1 MRADYHLPLTIYSV
15 TQSPTPQ
22 FPAISHSLLQ
32 CGEHLRYA
40 SAPPRNEDLL
50 FELVFLGTSA
60 SAPSAQRGL
69 SSALV
74 MCNEQRFMID
84 CGEGTQR
91 QLLRAGLGFR
101 RLDKIL
107 LTHGHLDHILGLG
120 GLASTLGRWEALDEL
135 NIYAGRMAM
144 TRVQALMEVVF
155 GAGNIPHVGVSLN
168 VMDAGLIF
176 EDKNFTL
183 TAFPVQHRGP
193 DCFGF
198 SFEEKAHRPF
208 LAEKAEAL
216 GIPQGPVRRQ
226 LAGGEV
232 VTLADGR
239 TIDPESLL
247 GPAARGAKL
256 CFVGD
261 ASHTGPLHKVVEG
274 ADLLAIEATYLDAD
288 KDLARRHGH
297 LTALAAARLARNAGV
312 GTLVLHHLSRRYRA
326 QEILAEAQAVFPNSF
341 VASDLDALEVR
352 KEKPATLRSL
362 RG

>member
-1 MRADYHLPLTIYSV
+1 
-15 TQSPTPQ
+15 
-22 FPAISHSLLQ
+22 
-32 CGEHLRYA
+32 
-40 SAPPRNEDLL
+40 L
-50 FELVFLGTSA
+50 FELIFLGTSA

-74 MCNEQRFMID
+74 MCNEHRFMID

-91 QLLRAGLGFR
+91 QLLRSGLGFR

-107 LTHGHLDHILGLG
+107 LTHGHLDHLLGLG
-120 GLASTLGRWEALDEL
+120 GLASTLGRWEALEEL

-155 GAGNIPHVGVSLN
+155 GAGNIPNVGVSLN
-168 VMDAGLIF
+168 VMEAGLVF
-176 EDKNFTL
+176 EDKSFTL

-198 SFEEKAHRPF
+198 TFEEKARRPF
-208 LAEKAEAL
+208 LAEKAEEM

-226 LAGGEV
+226 LAGGET
-232 VTLADGR
+232 VTLPDGR
-239 TIDPESLL
+239 TIAPEALL

-261 ASHTGPLHKVVEG
+261 VSNTGPLHKVVEG
-274 ADLLAIEATYLDAD
+274 ADLLAIEATYLAAD
-288 KDLARRHGH
+288 KDLARRYGH
-297 LTALAAARLARNAGV
+297 LTALAAAKLARNAGV
-312 GTLVLHHLSRRYRA
+312 GALVLHHVSRRYRA
-326 QEILAEAQAVFPNSF
+326 HEILAEAQSIFPNSF
-341 VASDLDALEVR
+341 VANDLDSVEVR
-352 KEKPATLRSL
+352 KDKPATLRSL